1 MPSITQPSD
10 FKAEIVIAQATV
22 TPVNSTVQAFIDKYE
37 PRLLNAL
44 FGNSFATLFVA
55 GIAVDPPDDR
65 WTALL
70 TPDLKIA
77 IANYIYYW
85 YMRDQDSTTS
95 GSGTVKPKDT
105 NASQFSALDK
115 VFRAWYEMVCINF
128 ATLKYLTDNADTYPE
143 YVAPTW
149 YTSFA
154 LSWVTW
160 DWAIDIF
167 RSNWFFG
174 FYRYYKIPDIFIP
187 LSRL

>member
-10 FKAEIVIAQATV
+10 FKAEIVIANATV

-37 PRLLNAL
+37 PRLITAL
-44 FGNSFATLFVA
+44 FGKTFGDLFVA
-55 GIAVDPPDDR
+55 GLAAQVVEDR
-65 WTALL
+65 WTELL
-70 TPDLKIA
+70 TPDLKLA

-95 GSGTVKPKDT
+95 GSGTVKSKDT
-105 NASQFSALDK
+105 NASQFSAFDK

-128 ATLKYLTDNADTYPE
+128 ATLKYVTDNPTIYPE
-143 YVAPTW
+143 YVAPNW
-149 YTSFA
+149 YNSFI

-160 DWAIDIF
+160 GFAFDIF
-167 RSNWFFG
+167 QSNWYYG
-174 FYRYYKIPDIFIP
+174 FYRFYRLPDIFVP